1 MMMSEEE
8 ILKSYDEAQNKSQQI
23 GILADLNVTDK
34 KEIREIL
41 KNNGREVPYGRK
53 VAQTKEGAE
62 PEEKKETGNPR
73 ERKEEIPD
81 SVRDVLEDELDRI
94 RNEIQRLFKRQE
106 EIDGFLR
113 RKHDESRQDKGIC
126 S

>member
-1 MMMSEEE
+1 M
-8 ILKSYDEAQNKSQQI
+8 
-23 GILADLNVTDK
+23 
-34 KEIREIL
+34 
-41 KNNGREVPYGRK
+41 
-53 VAQTKEGAE
+53 
-62 PEEKKETGNPR
+62 
-73 ERKEEIPD
+73 
-81 SVRDVLEDELDRI
+81 RDVLEDELDRI